1 MKFDTRD
8 RKPKLYG
15 ILAAVAAAAVIITL
29 LVPTGAEAHSLPIAA
44 VVALF
49 ILSCI
54 VQLVIA
60 FFLQIRYNP
69 YSYNTIIYAGFSL
82 FLAVL
87 LVLQVLVIVSIVRDP
102 EHYTGEAVLH
112 TLLGSAG
119 VFGLFTFPFVLV
131 FSAALFVSNVS
142 LIRHEGLR
150 PVNILGILLGLLL
163 VGGEVFLFAFNFM
176 VSGSQ
181 TEVMIH
187 DIVSNSL
194 SAIYLYFECMI
205 IGTIIADVITATY
218 EPEKDK
224 DFLIILGC
232 AIRKDGTPT
241 PLLSGRIDR
250 ALAFAERQEAETGKE
265 LRFITS
271 GGQGTDET
279 VSESAAMKAYL
290 LSRGVP
296 ESRILEEDRS
306 ANTLENMKYS
316 KAIIDALDPQA
327 KVAFSTTNYHVFR
340 SGLSARR
347 VKMRAVGM
355 GAETKWYFW
364 PNAAVREFI
373 GLLTA
378 HRLKQGLILGGMVL
392 FYLVLTLVAYR

>member
-15 ILAAVAAAAVIITL
+15 ILAAAAAAAVVITL
-29 LVPTGAEAHSLPIAA
+29 LVLTGAEAHSLPIAA

-316 KAIIDALDPQA
+316 KAIIDALDPEA